1 MALEE
6 LKQRID
12 RNLTK
17 SEVPMATAI
26 EKNIPIY
33 DCSALSDCLPS
44 GKKREA
50 LKKEIGNNVL
60 TGSGIFV
67 LKNAYADTGIIDE
80 TTEIFKQI
88 IAEERRSKESG
99 ADHFAA
105 AGANDRIWNSLEKL
119 CLRNPRAFVAY
130 HSNLWIELASE
141 AWLGPAF
148 QTTAQVNLVRPG
160 GQAQEAHCD
169 YHLGFLTADQ
179 VQSYP
184 PHVHAFSQQLTLQGA
199 IAHCDMPIESGTTKL
214 LPFSQTWPQNYL
226 RYRDSEVR
234 ELFEERHVQLPLGKG
249 DLLFFSPGLFH
260 AAGSNV
266 TEDIERLANLL
277 QISSA
282 FGQPLEYV
290 DRVSM
295 CKKVYPVL
303 IDAELSEDELRSII
317 ASTGEGYPFPTCL
330 DTDPPVGGLAPK
342 SQQQLIHEGLANGW
356 TAEKFSAELDSR
368 EAKRGH

>member
-12 RNLTK
+12 RNLAKTD
-17 SEVPMATAI
+17 VPMATAI
-26 EKNIPIY
+26 EKNIPVY
-33 DCSALSDCLPS
+33 DCSTLADCLPL
-44 GKKREA
+44 GEKREA
-50 LKKEIGNNVL
+50 LKQEIGTNVL

-67 LKNAYADTGIIDE
+67 LKNAYADTAVIDE

-88 IAEERRSKESG
+88 IVEERTSKESG

-119 CLRNPRAFVAY
+119 CLRNPQAFVAY

-179 VQSYP
+179 VRSYP

-234 ELFEERHVQLPLGKG
+234 ELFEERHVQLPLEKG

-290 DRVSM
+290 DRVTM
-295 CKKVYPVL
+295 CKQVYPVL
-303 IDAELSEDELRSII
+303 LDTDLSEDELRSII
-317 ASTGEGYPFPTCL
+317 ASTGEGYPFPTSL

-342 SQQQLIHEGLANGW
+342 SQQQLMHEGLVNGW
-356 TAEKFSAELDSR
+356 SADKFSAELDAR
-368 EAKRGH
+368 ETKRGH